1 MNLPIHKIICK
12 VIVITNYLGG
22 LKKELQS
29 CLVQRVEARD
39 WVSSTMPGH
48 PWLRSVTSLYF

>member
-12 VIVITNYLGG
+12 VIVITNYLGD

-48 PWLRSVTSLYF
+48 PWLRSVTNL